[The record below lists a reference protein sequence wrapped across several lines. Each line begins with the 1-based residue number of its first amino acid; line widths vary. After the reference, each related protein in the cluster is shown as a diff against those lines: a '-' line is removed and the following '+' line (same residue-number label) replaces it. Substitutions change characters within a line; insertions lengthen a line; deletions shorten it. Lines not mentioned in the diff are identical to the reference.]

1 MPGPKAVLD
10 EPRTRKKA
18 LSMLAKGATKADV
31 ARKVGCARST
41 VSTWSNRDEVQRW
54 IEDETQKYLG
64 FLPDALA
71 ISTNLLRA
79 GKKESGMLLGKK
91 RADVDHKVLE
101 LAVREAESMRKSV
114 GIIPAQ
120 HQSIV
125 IGQLIL
131 GDQTNVL
138 APNVQSLLDHHL
150 DNILD
155 VTPEPKNANP
165 MRTETDVEEEL

>member
-1 MPGPKAVLD
+1 MPSPKPLLD
-10 EPRTRKKA
+10 EPKNRKKA
-18 LSMLAKGATKADV
+18 LGLLARGETKSGVAKALGCSRAT
-31 ARKVGCARST
+31 VGR
-41 VSTWSNRDEVQRW
+41 WSSREEVQRW
-54 IEDETQKYLG
+54 IEDGAQKYLES
-64 FLPDALA
+64 LPDALA
-71 ISTNLLRA
+71 ISTNLLQA

-91 RADVDHKVLE
+91 KADVDHKVLE

-120 HQSIV
+120 HQSVV

-150 DNILD
+150 NNVLD
-155 VTPEPKNANP
+155 VTPEPENANP
-165 MRTETDVEEEL
+165 AQTETGTEEES